1 MTATKETRRN
11 GLPSSIT
18 LPESSTCLPGES
30 KKKFLVRNLF
40 RFLLPDK
47 EHNVRDEILDP
58 RQVEQLQTCSPS
70 YLQPINYVAYM
81 TGMREREILGL
92 TWEKVDLKGGFIR
105 LQAED
110 TETREGRTIPLNF
123 SMELSDLLKRL
134 HKVCSFL

>member
-70 YLQPINYVAYM
+70 YLQATNYVAYM